1 MHKKCVLL
9 VLFLLLSSQNFPQ
22 LNNEQPNKGQLD
34 KEQLKQGIDELLKDD
49 FFNSTTIAVSAYDL
63 TAGEPLYNFN
73 EKRLLNPASNMKLL
87 TSAAG
92 LTFLGPKY
100 NFITSVRYT
109 GNIVNNTLF
118 GDVYIIGNFDPD
130 FTTQDLDRFIKD
142 FKRFGIN
149 EIQGNLYGDVSVKDS
164 VQWGW
169 GWMWDDNPST
179 DAPYL
184 SALNINNNSIDIFVT
199 GSTLGEKANITTHP
213 ETEYIKIVNS
223 TITSPLGQHIGITRD
238 WRNRKNDIYVYGSV
252 LPPEISGNDT
262 IMSSVNIY
270 RPDFYFLT
278 LLKEKLKANGIEL
291 TGKTGLLKTPSTSKW
306 LSVYGRPYDSVI
318 YFMNKHSDN
327 LSAEMVLYSLA
338 ASFNSPP
345 VSAGEGIRVI
355 DSLLTLSGVG
365 KYEYVIADGS
375 GVSRYNLISA
385 DIILSVLKYVYYNYQ
400 NLFEIYFNSLPVAGI
415 DGTLENRMLGS
426 PAQGNVHAKT
436 GTLQGV
442 SCLSGYVKGK
452 NNHLIAFS
460 ILEQNFINRLS
471 FARSIQDQ
479 ICILLS
485 EYE

>member
-1 MHKKCVLL
+1 MHKKCFLL
-9 VLFLLLSSQNFPQ
+9 IFFLLLSSQNFPQ
-22 LNNEQPNKGQLD
+22 QNNESLN
-34 KEQLKQGIDELLKDD
+34 KEQLKKGIDELLKDD

-63 TAGEPLYNFN
+63 TAGEPVYNLN
-73 EKRLLNPASNMKLL
+73 EKRLLTPASNMKLL

-92 LTFLGPKY
+92 LIFLGPKY

-109 GNIVNNTLF
+109 GNIVNNTLY
-118 GDVYIIGNFDPD
+118 GDVYVIGNFDPD
-130 FTTQDLDRFIKD
+130 FSTTDLDRFIRD
-142 FKRFGIN
+142 FQRFGIE
-149 EIQGNLYGDVSVKDS
+149 EIQGNLYGDVSAKDS

-169 GWMWDDNPST
+169 GWMWDDDPST

-184 SALNINNNSIDIFVT
+184 SALNINSNSINICVT
-199 GSTLGEKANITTHP
+199 GSTLGEKANVTSNP
-213 ETEYIKIVNS
+213 ETGYIRIINN
-223 TITSPLGQHIGITRD
+223 TITSPLEQHVGITRD
-238 WRNRKNDIYVYGSV
+238 WRNRKNDIYVYGSI

-262 IMSSVNIY
+262 VLSRVNIY
-270 RPDFYFLT
+270 RPDLYFLT
-278 LLKEKLKANGIEL
+278 LLKEKLKENGIEL
-291 TGKTGLLKTPSTSKW
+291 VGKTGLLKTPSTSKW
-306 LSVYGRPYDSVI
+306 LSVYGRPYDSVM
-318 YFMNKHSDN
+318 YYMNKHSDN

-338 ASFNSPP
+338 ESFDSTP
-345 VSAGEGIRVI
+345 VSAAEGIRVI

-375 GVSRYNLISA
+375 GVSRYNLLSA
-385 DIILSVLKYVYYNYQ
+385 DIILSVLKFVYYNYQ
-400 NLFEIYFNSLPVAGI
+400 NLFELYFNSLPVAGL
-415 DGTLENRMLGS
+415 DGTLADRMVDS

-442 SCLSGYVKGK
+442 SCLSGYVKGR

>member
-1 MHKKCVLL
+1 MFRKSILL
-9 VLFLLLSSQNFPQ
+9 VFLLLLSSQNFPQ
-22 LNNEQPNKGQLD
+22 LHSESLNR
-34 KEQLKQGIDELLKDD
+34 EQLKNGIDSLLKDD

-63 TAGEPLYNFN
+63 TAGESVYNFN
-73 EKRLLNPASNMKLL
+73 EKRLLTPASNMKLL

-92 LTFLGPKY
+92 LIFLGPKY

-109 GNIVNNTLF
+109 GNIVNNTLY
-118 GDVYIIGNFDPD
+118 GDLYVIGNFDPD
-130 FTTQDLDRFIKD
+130 FSTADLDRFIRD
-142 FKRFGIN
+142 FQRFGIK

-169 GWMWDDNPST
+169 GWMWDDDPSA

-184 SALNINNNSIDIFVT
+184 SALNINSNSIDICVT
-199 GSTLGEKANITTHP
+199 GSTLGKKANITTDP
-213 ETEYIKIVNS
+213 QTEYIRMINN
-223 TITSPLGQHIGITRD
+223 TITSPFVQHVGITRD
-238 WRNRKNDIYVYGSV
+238 WKSRKNDIYVYGSI

-262 IMSSVNIY
+262 VLSSVNIY

-278 LLKEKLKANGIEL
+278 LLKEKLKENGIGL
-291 TGKTGLLKTPSTSKW
+291 VGKTGLLKTPSTAKW
-306 LSVYGRPYDSVI
+306 LSVYGRPYDSVM
-318 YFMNKHSDN
+318 YYMNKHSDN

-338 ASFNSPP
+338 ESFNSPP
-345 VSAGEGIRVI
+345 VSAAEGIRVI

-375 GVSRYNLISA
+375 GISRYNLLSA
-385 DIILSVLKYVYYNYQ
+385 DIILSVLKFVYYHYP
-400 NLFEIYFNSLPVAGI
+400 NLFELYFNSLPVAGL
-415 DGTLENRMLGS
+415 DGTLGSRMQNS

-442 SCLSGYVKGK
+442 SCLSGYVKGR